1 MKDEGLPAEGRIH
14 YIFSVDNISYSYP
27 EGQCALDGITFSI
40 AAGESVVLL
49 GANACGKSSLLQ
61 VLDGLIFPNSGSI
74 SAFGEPLTQ
83 QRLQAAA
90 FSQQFRRKV
99 GLVFQEA
106 EAQLFCPTVKDEI
119 AFGPLQLGMTQP
131 QVLAR
136 VEEMLKLSGLSD
148 SGDRAPY
155 NLSGGEK
162 KKVALACVLAVEPEV
177 LLLDEP
183 TGGLDP
189 RSQTWLIETLLQL
202 REAGKTLIT
211 ATHDLSIV
219 EEIADRVLVMG
230 EDHKLWAEGT
240 PQKILD
246 DLDLLLAVNLIHEHD
261 HAHGELRHKH
271 PHAHFMPHEHEH

>member
-1 MKDEGLPAEGRIH
+1 MKDEAGSSC
-14 YIFSVDNISYSYP
+14 IFWADNISYSYP
-27 EGQCALDGITFSI
+27 EGQRALEGISFSI
-40 AAGESVVLL
+40 TAGESVVLL

-83 QRLQAAA
+83 QRLQTAS

-136 VEEMLKLSGLSD
+136 VEEMLKLSGMT
-148 SGDRAPY
+148 GKEDRAPY

-189 RSQTWLIETLLQL
+189 RSQTWLVETLLQL
-202 REAGKTLIT
+202 RETGKTLIT

-271 PHAHFMPHEHEH
+271 PHAHFMPHEHER

>member
-1 MKDEGLPAEGRIH
+1 MSS
-14 YIFSVDNISYSYP
+14 IFDVIDISYSYP
-27 EGQCALDGITFSI
+27 EGQRALEGISFSI

-119 AFGPLQLGMTQP
+119 AFGPLQLGLTQP

-189 RSQTWLIETLLQL
+189 RSQTWLIETLMQL
-202 REAGKTLIT
+202 RKMGKTLIT

-219 EEIADRVLVMG
+219 EEIADRVLVLG

-240 PQKILD
+240 PQKILN